1 MIFFIKK
8 IYCRQPR
15 PPNAKQNSNSKR
27 QLLAKVE
34 MSTTEI
40 INEFVSLVDTD
51 KVYSL
56 KELKDVLSEIYKAKS
71 NGAKKSTKKTKVAKD
86 TSDVSSDEEIEKDK
100 KKTTKK
106 DANKPKKAPSA
117 YNNYVK
123 IRIEQLKVER
133 KDVAPRDLMKLAAA
147 DWKQLDKQTQ
157 ATYKL

>member
-1 MIFFIKK
+1 MSTTKTTK
-8 IYCRQPR
+8 SQTKLETETPT
-15 PPNAKQNSNSKR
+15 ALK
-27 QLLAKVE
+27 

-71 NGAKKSTKKTKVAKD
+71 NSVKKLSTKKTKVAKD
-86 TSDVSSDEEIEKDK
+86 TSDVSSDEETEKGK
-100 KKTTKK
+100 KKATKK

-133 KDVAPRDLMKLAAA
+133 TDVAPRDLMKLAAA

-157 ATYKL
+157 ETYKL

>member
-1 MIFFIKK
+1 MSTTKTT
-8 IYCRQPR
+8 
-15 PPNAKQNSNSKR
+15 KR
-27 QLLAKVE
+27 QTKLETETPTALK

-71 NGAKKSTKKTKVAKD
+71 NGVKKTKVAKD
-86 TSDVSSDEEIEKDK
+86 TSDSSSDEEKGK
-100 KKTTKK
+100 KKGTKK

-123 IRIEQLKVER
+123 IRIEQLKLER
-133 KDVAPRDLMKLAAA
+133 TDVAPRDLMKLAAA
-147 DWKQLDKQTQ
+147 DWKQLDKQEQ
-157 ATYKL
+157 EKFKL

>member
-1 MIFFIKK
+1 MSTTKTT
-8 IYCRQPR
+8 
-15 PPNAKQNSNSKR
+15 KR
-27 QLLAKVE
+27 QTKLETPIALK

-71 NGAKKSTKKTKVAKD
+71 NGAKKSSTKKTKVTKD
-86 TSDVSSDEEIEKDK
+86 TSDSSSDEEKGK
-100 KKTTKK
+100 KKGAKK
-106 DANKPKKAPSA
+106 DTNKPKKAPSA

-133 KDVAPRDLMKLAAA
+133 TDVAPRDLMKLAAA

-157 ATYKL
+157 ETYKL